1 MIFNRFFSKLTD
13 FSLSNTS
20 RCGSRAQATAATA
33 VVVVV
38 AAVPVGL
45 TGASSVGEARASAGC
60 ESEAIRVGEAVVD
73 EGATASG
80 AERVGGNEVA
90 ADDEYRY

>member
-1 MIFNRFFSKLTD
+1 LRRSVGGACSLPTYPIFFSCLLTH
-13 FSLSNTS
+13 FCVEEECWRITTP
-20 RCGSRAQATAATA
+20 R
-33 VVVVV
+33 VFV
-38 AAVPVGL
+38 
-45 TGASSVGEARASAGC
+45 EALASAGC

-80 AERVGGNEVA
+80 AERVGGDEVA